1 MCGIAKWPFSLSII
15 CGVKTF
21 KLFGFWPKYMQIF
34 PWPKVRV
41 GILGIFFIN
50 TSPSLLVTR
59 NIFKIQPMIMK
70 IIFKIWS
77 MTISNLIINS
87 NHHGFS

>member
-21 KLFGFWPKYMQIF
+21 KLFGFWPMYMQIF
-34 PWPKVRV
+34 SWPKVRV

-50 TSPSLLVTR
+50 TSP
-59 NIFKIQPMIMK
+59 
-70 IIFKIWS
+70 
-77 MTISNLIINS
+77 
-87 NHHGFS
+87 